1 MSAENNA
8 DLFTGGRGMRNSALT
23 ATKRDH
29 DTAEN
34 KRKNHQDKLHEELNR
49 EARER
54 LLENKVSFK
63 RTFFR
68 FFCK

>member
-1 MSAENNA
+1 
-8 DLFTGGRGMRNSALT
+8 MRNGTLT

-34 KRKNHQDKLHEELNR
+34 KRKNHQDKLHDELNR

-54 LLENKVSFK
+54 LLENKVSFI
-63 RTFFR
+63 
-68 FFCK
+68 